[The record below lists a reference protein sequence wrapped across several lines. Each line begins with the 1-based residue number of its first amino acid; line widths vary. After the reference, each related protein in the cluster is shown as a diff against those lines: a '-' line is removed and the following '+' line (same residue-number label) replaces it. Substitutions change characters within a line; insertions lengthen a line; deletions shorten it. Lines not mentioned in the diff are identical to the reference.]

1 MDRRQIFLDFLQ
13 DSTEQLEEIEKQL
26 LELEEYLGKGT
37 SQAPELVHA
46 LFRSFHSLKG
56 SSGFFDLS
64 LIVLISHEAETMLDM
79 FRSSDVII
87 LEEHIDALMES
98 QEALAA
104 FIKEMENN
112 PDAELPEG
120 VTAEATALKGKVSAI
135 NDAIR
140 AGLNAGSFP
149 SESLSSQD
157 YQSENSPKRDSAAAS
172 EEKGRFTLFEQD
184 SDSSKSLDVDSG
196 ETVELTVSPREGAT
210 ENEKLATLASR
221 PGRSIRI
228 DVAKLDALMELV
240 GEFSIGVSLV
250 DDATQSARSDAEL
263 LRRRMNQLKKTS
275 RHLQELSLSLR
286 MVPIMQVFDKMK
298 RLVRDLQKKTGKS
311 FSLTLKGGDTELDKN
326 VVEMLSEPLVH
337 LLRNA
342 VDHGLE
348 SPEKRGQMGKPA
360 AGRLILE
367 ARYSGG
373 EVWILLRDDGQ
384 GLDRQKILNRARE
397 SGLLQGN
404 PDTLTDRQVWSFIFK
419 PGFSTR
425 GDVTEMSGRGVG
437 MDVVER
443 TLNRVNGRIDIYTRA
458 DRGTLFVLKIPLTL
472 SLLEGMVI
480 RIGED
485 YFIIPTT
492 DIRESIVYEEQSERS
507 ILQGVNFINLR
518 DEYVPVFHL
527 HDILAY
533 RKKRTITS
541 ERPLLVIME
550 HEREA
555 IGLVVDEVIGNTT
568 VVVKS
573 VFDIVG
579 AIPGVSGCTVLGSG
593 RVGLILDVKSIVG
606 KFQKNFQ
613 AENTGVASQSG

>member
-1 MDRRQIFLDFLQ
+1 MSNMDRRQIFLDFLQ
-13 DSTEQLEEIEKQL
+13 DSIELLEEIEKQI
-26 LELEEYLGKGT
+26 LELEGCLGKST
-37 SQAPELVHA
+37 SSCSELVNA
-46 LFRSFHSLKG
+46 LFRSFHTLKG

-64 LIVLISHEAETMLDM
+64 LIVLISHEAETMLDV
-79 FRSSDVII
+79 FRSSEII
-87 LEEHIDALMES
+87 ITDEYIDALMQC
-98 QEALAA
+98 QELLAGY
-104 FIKEMENN
+104 IQQLERN
-112 PDAELPEG
+112 PDNSDPNAF
-120 VTAEATALKGKVSAI
+120 AKDSSDLKT
-135 NDAIR
+135 R
-140 AGLNAGSFP
+140 LEGLNQEIRTGLQ
-149 SESLSSQD
+149 ET
-157 YQSENSPKRDSAAAS
+157 SATPLETEVVEDTEVIQERRKTDTPEAAP
-172 EEKGRFTLFEQD
+172 RFTLFEED
-184 SDSSKSLDVDSG
+184 PPAEKSSEINVGNS
-196 ETVELTVSPREGAT
+196 VELAVSRKNGDGPTPAT
-210 ENEKLATLASR
+210 ETAVR

-250 DDATQSARSDAEL
+250 DDATQRHRSDAEL
-263 LRRRMNQLKKTS
+263 LSRRMNLLKKTA

-286 MVPIMQVFDKMK
+286 MVPVMNVFEKTK
-298 RLVRDLQKKTGKS
+298 RLVRDLQRKTKKS
-311 FSLTLKGGDTELDKN
+311 LSLTLKGGDTELDKN
-326 VVEMLSEPLVH
+326 VVDLLSEPLVH

-348 SPEKRGQMGKPA
+348 SSEERVAKGKPA

-373 EVWILLRDDGQ
+373 EAWILLRDDGR
-384 GLDRQKILNRARE
+384 GLDREKIISRARE
-397 SGLLQGN
+397 SGLLKGN

-443 TLNRVNGRIDIYTRA
+443 MVNRVNGRIDIYTRH

-480 RIGED
+480 RVAND

-492 DIRESIVYEEQSERS
+492 DIRESIVYDESAEKS
-507 ILQGVNFINLR
+507 IFRGVNFIQLR
-518 DEYVPVFHL
+518 EEYIPVFTL
-527 HDILAY
+527 NDILSY
-533 RKKRTITS
+533 RKKRTIS
-541 ERPLLVIME
+541 NARPLLVIME

-573 VFDIVG
+573 VFDILG
-579 AIPGVSGCTVLGSG
+579 SIHGVSGCTVLGSG

-606 KFQKNFQ
+606 KFQKKL
-613 AENTGVASQSG
+613 ESESVASGS